1 MVSRYTHQVLDFFNN
16 HEDKKRAEI
25 WTKDKFNN
33 KRHKPLSKQMER
45 KLSEFSRPQQPTYQ
59 IQNPPDTEER
69 RTIPIIPNKEA
80 LVKDNKLVTKEGIKT
95 DDILLTKPGPEKNNQ
110 REPRCSR

>member
-1 MVSRYTHQVLDFFNN
+1 
-16 HEDKKRAEI
+16 
-25 WTKDKFNN
+25 
-33 KRHKPLSKQMER
+33 MER

-59 IQNPPDTEER
+59 IQNSPDTEER

-110 REPRCSR
+110 RKSRCSR

>member
-1 MVSRYTHQVLDFFNN
+1 
-16 HEDKKRAEI
+16 
-25 WTKDKFNN
+25 
-33 KRHKPLSKQMER
+33 MER

-80 LVKDNKLVTKEGIKT
+80 PVKDNKLVTKEGIKT

-110 REPRCSR
+110 RESRCSR